1 MKRRMVRLFSVFFSI
16 AFLFYGCAT
25 NPVTGKQEL
34 HLISESYEI
43 KVGEENYRYT
53 QQAQGGDYI
62 TDPELAQYVQDVG
75 YRLTQVSDRPQLPFE
90 FAIINSSVP
99 NAWALPGGK
108 IAVNRGLL
116 LELDNEAELAAVLGH
131 EIVHSTARHGA
142 KSMERG
148 LLMNAALIGLSIYVA
163 GTDYSQYQNVILG
176 AAGLGT
182 TLIGQKYSREAELEA
197 DFYGMQ
203 YMSKAGFDPSA
214 AVGLQQTFVRLANKR
229 QSNWLEG
236 LFSSHPPSQERV
248 DANIETAKTLPADG
262 LLGRDF
268 YQEQIAVLREQA
280 PGYKAIGEGY
290 KALSK
295 RRYQQAIQFAK
306 TAIQIIP
313 RESLGYALRAAAKA
327 KTGRT
332 YEAVQDYDQAI
343 QQNDGYFRHYLERGL
358 LKKQMGLN
366 DEASADLEKSVKY
379 LPTAIAQYSLGDLAL
394 ANNDMNKAMT
404 HFRAASEAKNESGQ
418 KARIA
423 LARLEIPKKPLQYL
437 NIQVGPDRS
446 GNLLIKVTNKSPV
459 PLDYAVFYVTAPD
472 IRGRMQNRTLYLQ
485 GVLPP
490 GNSQILS
497 ADILVGSQQAAAKAE
512 VRIEHVRVR

>member
-1 MKRRMVRLFSVFFSI
+1 MKKISCKTLSVFLLF
-16 AFLFYGCAT
+16 AFLFNGCAT

-34 HLISESYEI
+34 HLISESYEV
-43 KVGEENYRYT
+43 KVGEENYDYT
-53 QQAQGGDYI
+53 QQSQGGDYI
-62 TDPELAQYVQDVG
+62 TDPELVQYVQDVG
-75 YRLTQVSDRPQLPFE
+75 YRLAQVSDRPQLPFE

-131 EIVHSTARHGA
+131 EIVHATARHGA

-163 GTDYSQYQNVILG
+163 GSDYGQYQNVILG

-197 DFYGMQ
+197 DFYGMH

-214 AVGLQQTFVRLANKR
+214 AVGLQQTFVRLAKNR
-229 QSNWLEG
+229 QPNWLEG
-236 LFSSHPPSQERV
+236 LFSSHPPSLERV
-248 DANIETAKTLPADG
+248 DANIETTKTLATG
-262 LLGRDF
+262 GMLGHDS

-280 PGYKAIGEGY
+280 TGFEAIDEGY
-290 KALSK
+290 KALTK
-295 RRYQQAIQFAK
+295 KRYQKAIQFAE
-306 TAIQIIP
+306 TAIQIVP

-327 KTGRT
+327 KMGWTH
-332 YEAVQDYDQAI
+332 EAVQDYDHAI
-343 QQNDGYFRHYLERGL
+343 HQNDRYFRHYLERGL

-366 DEASADLEKSVKY
+366 VEASDDLEKSVQY

-404 HFRAASEAKNESGQ
+404 HFRAASEAKNELGQ
-418 KARIA
+418 KASIA
-423 LARLEIPKKPLQYL
+423 LARLEMPKKPLQYL
-437 NIQVGPDRS
+437 NIQVGPDRA

-459 PLDYAVFYVTAPD
+459 TLDYAVFYVTAPD
-472 IRGRMQNRTLYLQ
+472 VKGQIQNRTLYLQ
-485 GVLPP
+485 GALPP
-490 GNSQILS
+490 GNAQILS
-497 ADILVGSQQAAAKAE
+497 ANILVGSQQVASQAK
-512 VRIEHVRVR
+512 VRIDHVKVR

>member
-75 YRLTQVSDRPQLPFE
+75 YRLAQVSDRPQLPFE
-90 FAIINSSVP
+90 FVIINSSVP

-131 EIVHSTARHGA
+131 EIVHATARHGA

-163 GTDYSQYQNVILG
+163 STDYSQYQNVILG

-182 TLIGQKYSREAELEA
+182 TLIGQKYSREAELES

-229 QSNWLEG
+229 QPNWLEG

-248 DANIETAKTLPADG
+248 DANIETAKSLPTNG

-268 YQEQIAVLREQA
+268 YQEQVAVLREQA
-280 PGYKAIGEGY
+280 PGYEAIDEGY

-295 RRYQQAIQFAK
+295 RRYQQAIQFAE

-313 RESLGYALRAAAKA
+313 RESLGYALRSAAKA
-327 KTGRT
+327 KMGET
-332 YEAVQDYDQAI
+332 YEAVLDYDQAI
-343 QQNDGYFRHYLERGL
+343 QQNDRYFRHYLERGL

-366 DEASADLEKSVKY
+366 YEASADLEKSVKY
-379 LPTAIAQYSLGDLAL
+379 LPTAIAQYALGDLSL

-404 HFRAASEAKNESGQ
+404 HFRAASEAKNELGQ
-418 KARIA
+418 KASIA
-423 LARLEIPKKPLQYL
+423 LARLEMPKKPLQYL
-437 NIQVGPDRS
+437 NIQVGPDRA
-446 GNLLIKVTNKSPV
+446 GNLLLQVTNKSPV
-459 PLDYAVFYVTAPD
+459 PLDYAVFYVAAPD

-485 GVLPP
+485 GALPP

-497 ADILVGSQQAAAKAE
+497 ADILVGSQQTAAQAE
-512 VRIEHVRVR
+512 VRIDHVRVR

>member
-1 MKRRMVRLFSVFFSI
+1 MKKIICKIFSVYLLF
-16 AFLFYGCAT
+16 AFVFYGCAT

-43 KVGEENYRYT
+43 KMGEENYLYT

-62 TDPELAQYVQDVG
+62 TDPDLVQYVQDVG
-75 YRLTQVSDRPQLPFE
+75 HRLGQVSDRPQLPFE
-90 FAIINSSVP
+90 FVIINSSVP

-131 EIVHSTARHGA
+131 ESVHATARHGA

-148 LLMNAALIGLSIYVA
+148 LLLNAALIGLSIYVA
-163 GTDYSQYQNVILG
+163 GSDYSQYQNVILG

-182 TLIGQKYSREAELEA
+182 TLIGQKYGREAELEA
-197 DFYGMQ
+197 DFYGMH

-214 AVGLQQTFVRLANKR
+214 AVGLQQTFVRLADNR
-229 QSNWLEG
+229 QPNWLEG

-248 DANIETAKTLPADG
+248 GTNIETSKTLPAGG

-280 PGYKAIGEGY
+280 PGYEAIDEGY

-295 RRYQQAIQFAK
+295 KQYRQAIQFAE
-306 TAIQIIP
+306 TAIQIVP
-313 RESLGYALRAAAKA
+313 RESLGYALQAAAKA
-327 KTGRT
+327 KMGRT

-343 QQNDGYFRHYLERGL
+343 HQNDHYFRHYLERGL

-366 DEASADLEKSVKY
+366 YEASADLEKSVKY

-404 HFRAASEAKNESGQ
+404 HFRAASEAKNELGQ
-418 KARIA
+418 KAGIA
-423 LARLEIPKKPLQYL
+423 LARLEMAKKPLQYL
-437 NIQVGPDRS
+437 KIQVGPDRA
-446 GNLLIKVTNKSPV
+446 GNLLIKVTNTSPV
-459 PLDYAVFYVTAPD
+459 TLDYAVFYVTAPD
-472 IRGRMQNRTLYLQ
+472 VKGQIQNRKLYLQ
-485 GVLPP
+485 GTLPP
-490 GNSQILS
+490 GNAQILS
-497 ADILVGSQQAAAKAE
+497 ANILVGSQQVASQAK
-512 VRIEHVRVR
+512 VRIDHVRVR